1 MDFENTL
8 RISGSGMSAQR
19 TWMNVLSANLA
30 NVNTTRTA
38 SGAPYERRTVVY
50 ETAPAVDDFNQVL
63 DDSMLEE
70 SQGVKVV
77 NIVSDKRDFRQVYDP
92 GHPDA
97 DANGVLQMP
106 NISSVEE
113 MTNLVI
119 ATRGYEANLTA
130 LNNAKVMALKALEIG
145 K

>member
-19 TWMNVLSANLA
+19 TWMNVLSSNLA

-38 SGAPYERRTVVY
+38 SGQPYERRTVVY
-50 ETAPAVDDFNQVL
+50 ESAPTADDFNQVL
-63 DDSMLEE
+63 DDSLQEE

-97 DANGVLQMP
+97 DANGVVQMP

-119 ATRGYEANLTA
+119 ATRSYEANLTA
-130 LNNAKVMALKALEIG
+130 LNNAKTMALKALEIG

>member
-1 MDFENTL
+1 MDFETSMK
-8 RISGSGMSAQR
+8 ISASGLSAQR

-38 SGAPYERRTVVY
+38 SGKPYERRTVVY
-50 ETAPAVDDFNQVL
+50 EATPAEEDFGRIL
-63 DDSMLEE
+63 DDSTQEE
-70 SQGVKVV
+70 LQGVRVAD
-77 NIVSDKRDFRQVYDP
+77 IVSDGRDFRQVYDP

-97 DANGVLQMP
+97 DAKGIVAMP

-119 ATRGYEANLTA
+119 ATRSYEANLTA
-130 LNNAKVMALKALEIG
+130 LQNAKQMALKAIEIG